1 MTVWEGL
8 TVLYVT
14 SSMHNIQFLCFSDTS
29 SISVKSNVPEVNI
42 TCNMNYG
49 ISITKLQVENPP
61 LCKKMN
67 GRGRDMVCALN
78 ANEAN
83 TIKQKCNS
91 YTSCTHVFSTT
102 KECKRRK
109 PMEFRIQFECSGLYL

>member
-1 MTVWEGL
+1 
-8 TVLYVT
+8 
-14 SSMHNIQFLCFSDTS
+14 MHNIQLLCFLDTS
-29 SISVKSNVPEVNI
+29 SISVKYNAPEVNI

-49 ISITKLQVENPP
+49 ISITKLQVENLP
-61 LCKKMN
+61 LCREMN
-67 GRGRDMVCALN
+67 GRGRAMVCALD

>member
-8 TVLYVT
+8 AVLYVT
-14 SSMHNIQFLCFSDTS
+14 SSMHNIQFLYFSDTS
-29 SISVKSNVPEVNI
+29 SISVEYNAPVNI
-42 TCNMNYG
+42 TCKMNYG
-49 ISITKLQVENPP
+49 INITKLQVENLP
-61 LCKKMN
+61 LCREMN
-67 GRGRDMVCALN
+67 SRRRATVCALN

-91 YTSCTHVFSTT
+91 RTSCTHVFSMT
-102 KECKRRK
+102 KACNKRK

>member
-1 MTVWEGL
+1 MTVWKGL

-14 SSMHNIQFLCFSDTS
+14 SSMHNIQLLCFLDTS
-29 SISVKSNVPEVNI
+29 SISVKYNVPEVNI

-49 ISITKLQVENPP
+49 ISITKLQVENLP
-61 LCKKMN
+61 LCREMN
-67 GRGRDMVCALN
+67 GTGKAKVCALDT
-78 ANEAN
+78 NEAN

-109 PMEFRIQFECSGLYL
+109 PMEFRIQFQCSGLYL